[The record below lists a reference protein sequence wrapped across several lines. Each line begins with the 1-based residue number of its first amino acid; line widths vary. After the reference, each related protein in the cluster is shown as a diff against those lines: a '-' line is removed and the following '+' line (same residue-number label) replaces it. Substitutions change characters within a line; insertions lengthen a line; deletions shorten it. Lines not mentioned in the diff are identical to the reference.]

1 MPLFK
6 LRQLQEESDSWK
18 RYLAF
23 ITEENI
29 CLKNRLSLAVKSSR
43 GEATLNE
50 MENFFNRSIQQDDF
64 LALLRKDVSEFD
76 KLLIR
81 EQYEDGLVAKKMDNQ
96 LNKNR
101 INMRKF
107 YLEFENLKSDF
118 NDYLLEHIE

>member
-101 INMRKF
+101 INMRQF